1 MFGMTVNKRRIED
14 EPEFVERKGLG
25 HPDTLSDLLAEALS
39 RNYSLYTLKHFGVVL
54 HHNFDK
60 TGLLGGKSSVV
71 FGKGRLIDP
80 IRVLI
85 NGRVSTAFA
94 DTRIPYKQIINSTVN
109 NFFEKMFPGM
119 LIEEDLDI
127 IYNLSTASSPGK
139 TESEEAEKGARK
151 YWFEP
156 RSLADLPEL
165 KKLVAN
171 DTSLGCAYAPLSRLE
186 KFVFKIEATLNSNL
200 YKKEN
205 PWCGTDIKVMGNRI
219 GKDVSITLCVP
230 QIAKFVRN
238 SDEYKS
244 NSKKVHNLINKMVK
258 EFFPADGVSVSLN
271 TRDQFSTNELYL
283 TAIGSSIESGDEGL
297 VGRGNR
303 INGLISN
310 NRPMSMEGA
319 CGKNPVYHVGK
330 LYNLCALNIARRI
343 NRLTNSYTEVFLV
356 SQSGQDLLRPWK
368 VVIKLENNNFSEKKL
383 EPVIVKELD
392 LIPKIT
398 KMLLAGKL
406 SLC

>member
-1 MFGMTVNKRRIED
+1 MLKIRLTKSFITV
-14 EPEFVERKGLG
+14 
-25 HPDTLSDLLAEALS
+25 
-39 RNYSLYTLKHFGVVL
+39 
-54 HHNFDK
+54 
-60 TGLLGGKSSVV
+60 
-71 FGKGRLIDP
+71 
-80 IRVLI
+80 
-85 NGRVSTAFA
+85 A
-94 DTRIPYKQIINSTVN
+94 D
-109 NFFEKMFPGM
+109 FFEKMFPSM
-119 LIEEDLDI
+119 IMEEDLDI
-127 IYNLSTASSPGK
+127 IYNLSIASSPGK
-139 TESEEAEKGARK
+139 TETKEAERGARK

-186 KFVFKIEATLNSNL
+186 KFVLKIEGVLNSNS

-219 GKDVSITLCVP
+219 ERDVSITLCVP

-238 SDEYKS
+238 NDEYK
-244 NSKKVHNLINKMVK
+244 NNTKKIRELVKKVVK
-258 EFFPADGVSVSLN
+258 EFFPGSGVSVSLN
-271 TRDQFSTNELYL
+271 TRDHFDTNELYL

-310 NRPMSMEGA
+310 NRPMSIEGA

-330 LYNLCALNIARRI
+330 LYNLCALNIAQKI
-343 NRLTNSYTEVFLV
+343 NQMTDSYTEVFLV

-368 VVIKLENNNFSEKKL
+368 VVVKLESNNFSEKEL

-392 LIPKIT
+392 SIPNIT
-398 KMLLAGKL
+398 KMLLAGKM